1 MQFNFYLPKDL
12 PSKMLINR
20 KKIHTAKIFYSALSI
35 FVIAALSANAQ
46 QSSDDF
52 FSAKSRLE
60 FGNYLYGE
68 KDYLR
73 ALNEYKEFLKTDNND
88 TIRFK
93 MAESFLRIGRYE
105 EASNNFKSLFFSSS
119 LADESRLEFLKSL
132 FLSKDLMNLR
142 QLSIDENYTTEKF
155 SHEIERLNFIS
166 YFFDNKTLP
175 DSNRFFSAFA
185 DSNRT
190 EIKKFYYQKKNPD
203 KKNPVTA
210 ALLSAA
216 IPGLGKIYTGEIGDG
231 ITSLITTGLLVFLSA
246 NNFQHDHNFR
256 GWLFA
261 GFAALSYGGNIYG
274 SAASAQIYNAGIK
287 FNFDNEVKP
296 FFEKRNY
303 FLPNFDFADR

>member
-1 MQFNFYLPKDL
+1 MIFK
-12 PSKMLINR
+12 K
-20 KKIHTAKIFYSALSI
+20 KKIHTAKIFYKVLCI
-35 FVIAALSANAQ
+35 FVIAISSICSQ
-46 QSSDDF
+46 QLENDF
-52 FSAKSRLE
+52 FSVKSRLE

-88 TIRFK
+88 TVRFK
-93 MAESFLRIGRYE
+93 LAESFLRIGRYG
-105 EASNNFKSLFFSSS
+105 EASGNFKSLFFSSS
-119 LADESRLEFLKSL
+119 LTDEARLGFFKSL
-132 FLSKDLMNLR
+132 FLAKDFVNLR
-142 QLSIDENYTTEKF
+142 QYGNNENYTSGKF
-155 SHEIERLNFIS
+155 LHETERLNFIS
-166 YFFDNKTLP
+166 YFFDDKLLP

-185 DSNRT
+185 DSNRA
-190 EIKKFYYQKKNPD
+190 EIKRFYYLKKNPD

-274 SAASAQIYNAGIK
+274 SAASAQIYNAGVK
-287 FNFDNEVKP
+287 FNFDNEVKF

-303 FLPNFDFADR
+303 LLPNFDFTDK